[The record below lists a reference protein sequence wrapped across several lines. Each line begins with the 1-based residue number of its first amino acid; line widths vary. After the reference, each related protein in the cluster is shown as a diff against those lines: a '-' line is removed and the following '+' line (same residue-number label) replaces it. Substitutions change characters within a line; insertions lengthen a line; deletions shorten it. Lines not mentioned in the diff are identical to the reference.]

1 MVFDASSVLKL
12 IKARG
17 AEAASILMG
26 GVAIPLISYEVGNAL
41 RSSVQV
47 YRDAS
52 AGEAEATLERVCLGL
67 SLMRV
72 VDQGDGESSRLILRN
87 SLELNT
93 TFYDAAYLMAA
104 STLGVPLV
112 TEDRHLSDAA
122 KRAGVEILTA
132 TSLEVRG

>member
-26 GVAIPLISYEVGNAL
+26 GVTIPLIYYEVGNAL
-41 RSSVQV
+41 RSGVQV
-47 YRDAS
+47 YHDAS
-52 AGEAEATLERVCLGL
+52 AEEAEATLERVCLGL
-67 SLMRV
+67 SLMKV
-72 VDQGDGESSRLILRN
+72 VEQGDGESSRLILRN

-93 TFYDAAYLMAA
+93 TFYDAAYLTAA

-112 TEDRHLSDAA
+112 TEDRRLGDAA
-122 KRAGVEILTA
+122 KRAGVEVITA
-132 TSLEVRG
+132 MSLEARG